1 MTKTWTILLVLL
13 LASVSQAQQQP
24 DYREQLLAQ
33 YGDTAAQ
40 MLSAFDPNCPVLCP
54 NADSSN
60 WSVVAGAFTRTGRWS
75 QAQGYPITLTIQE
88 GPMPASV
95 VAHPNGSWTF
105 TATVSL
111 EWQAWRIRAQ
121 NVLTPEQIAELK
133 PGTGPAAV
141 EVLLFV
147 RGIPALPNEPPVLYF
162 DWGMGGTD

>member
-24 DYREQLLAQ
+24 DYRAQLLAQ
-33 YGDTAAQ
+33 YGDVATQ
-40 MLSAFDPNCPVLCP
+40 MLLAFEPNLPVLAP
-54 NADSSN
+54 NADPSN
-60 WSVVAGAFTRTGRWS
+60 WSVVAGAFTRTGRWT
-75 QAQGYPITLTIQE
+75 QAQGYPITLAIRE

-141 EVLLFV
+141 EVLVFV
-147 RGIPALPNEPPVLYF
+147 RGIPARPNDPPILYF
-162 DWGMGGTD
+162 VFDDGGTS